1 MYRDSYKIMNP
12 WVVWIVLASIALVV
26 MVYSVRRVRSRQYQS
41 DVIVSPPKLFLQSP
55 EYRCSTKCFD
65 CVREQ
70 SHMYLQKSHGR
81 PVMHVGL

>member
-1 MYRDSYKIMNP
+1 MNP
-12 WVVWIVLASIALVV
+12 WVLWIVLATIALVV
-26 MVYSVRRVRSRQYQS
+26 IMFSVRRYQS
-41 DVIVSPPKLFLQSP
+41 KISYQEVNVMPQKLFLQSP

>member
-1 MYRDSYKIMNP
+1 MNP
-12 WVVWIVLASIALVV
+12 WLLWIVLAIIAIVI
-26 MVYSVRRVRSRQYQS
+26 MVYSVRCSKSKKYET
-41 DVIVSPPKLFLQSP
+41 DVIIPPPKLFLQSP

-81 PVMHVGL
+81 PTMHVGL

>member
-1 MYRDSYKIMNP
+1 MNP
-12 WVVWIVLASIALVV
+12 WVLWVVLAIIAFIGIAYSMRSYSSKKSYQV
-26 MVYSVRRVRSRQYQS
+26 MSNVTH
-41 DVIVSPPKLFLQSP
+41 KLFLQSP
-55 EYRCSTKCFD
+55 EYRFSTKCFD

>member
-1 MYRDSYKIMNP
+1 MNP
-12 WVVWIVLASIALVV
+12 WILWVVLATIALVV
-26 MVYSVRRVRSRQYQS
+26 MVYSVRRVRSRKYYS
-41 DVIVSPPKLFLQSP
+41 EVIVPPPKLFLQSP

-81 PVMHVGL
+81 PVMHIGL